1 MGEDSADSRQKMI
14 IIGLDNAGKT
24 TILKTLKQ
32 ELTPKLFSTI
42 KPTTGV
48 NIEEF
53 TASDG
58 TKFMVWDFGGQMAF
72 REEYFRR
79 EDHYFKNINKLI
91 YVIDIQDSDRY
102 QESIIY
108 LLNIVG
114 VVKLQKPLPDFVI
127 FLHKFD
133 PELLVSEKYEKLF
146 TELTGK
152 IKTIFKPLNIPI
164 KFFKTSVYTIFQ
176 KFQIF

>member
-1 MGEDSADSRQKMI
+1 MSQGSDDPAKKMI

-32 ELTPKLFSTI
+32 ELTPELFANM

-48 NIEEF
+48 NIEQF
-53 TASDG
+53 TSTDG
-58 TKFMVWDFGGQMAF
+58 MKFMVWDFGGQMAF

-79 EDHYFKNINKLI
+79 KDYYFSKIDKLI
-91 YVIDIQDSDRY
+91 YVIDIQDPDRY
-102 QESIIY
+102 EESIVY

-114 VVKLQKPLPDFVI
+114 VVKLLKPIPNFII

-133 PELLVSEKYEKLF
+133 PE
-146 TELTGK
+146 
-152 IKTIFKPLNIPI
+152 
-164 KFFKTSVYTIFQ
+164 
-176 KFQIF
+176 